1 MNADKIFKQ
10 FSSVMAFSAIGIMI
24 LIVIVLVTQSAPVWQ
39 EFGLDFAFGSDWNPV
54 EGRESYGVRPYV
66 YGTLITSFL
75 ALLLAVPI
83 SIGIAIF
90 LSELAPPIIREP
102 LSFIVELLAA
112 VPSVIYGLWGLF
124 IFRFYIRDYI
134 EEPVINSLG
143 DTIPIFSG
151 IPFGLDLFTAGII
164 LAVMIIPTISSVAR
178 EVIYAVPATQKEA
191 AYALGATRWEM
202 MRTSVFNY
210 AKSGLFG
217 ACILGLGRAVGETM
231 AVTMVIGTAIGAQAL
246 PESLFQP
253 GQSMASIIANEFNE
267 ADPGSLHPSAL
278 IGVGLILFFF
288 ALIIQLFSLYLR
300 ERSLKVGEVLD

>member
-1 MNADKIFKQ
+1 MVI
-10 FSSVMAFSAIGIMI
+10 I
-24 LIVIVLVTQSAPVWQ
+24 LIFGSLPVWQ
-39 EFGLDFAFGSDWNPV
+39 EFGFDFAIGYDWNPV

-66 YGTLITSFL
+66 LGTLITSAI
-75 ALLLAVPI
+75 ALIFAVPI

-90 LSELAPPIIREP
+90 LAELAPVQIREP
-102 LSFIVELLAA
+102 LSFIIELLAA

-134 EEPVINSLG
+134 EAPVINTFGATFPVL
-143 DTIPIFSG
+143 DG
-151 IPFGLDLFTAGII
+151 IPFGLDLFTAGLI
-164 LAVMIIPTISSVAR
+164 LSVMIIPTISSVAR
-178 EVIYAVPATQKEA
+178 EVIYAVPNTQKEA

-217 ACILGLGRAVGETM
+217 ACVLGLGRAVGETM
-231 AVTMVIGTAIGAQAL
+231 AVTMVIGNTIGAQAL

-288 ALIIQLFSLYLR
+288 ALAIQLFSLYLR
-300 ERSLKVGEVLD
+300 ERALKVEQVID